1 MSPRSS
7 SPADLDVFSDSELDG
22 LPEPVCRYL
31 RGAIAPGT
39 PLVPSATLRMRGSI
53 KLGNRWLRLRA
64 RELLT
69 PNEGFVWKGRI
80 AGVIVGSDRYE
91 DHRGSMKWK
100 LFGVVP
106 VASGD
111 GRDVSRSA
119 AMRGGAEAMWVPTA
133 LLPRFGVSWT
143 ADDNT
148 HLTARSNVDQ
158 IALEVHYTLDSGGR
172 VRSVVFDRWGDPD
185 DTGTWAMHPFGVEV
199 SGYSTF
205 GGVTIPNAGSAG
217 WFYGTDRWPDGTFFR
232 FEITDLHLVRQGGG
246 GALLRR

>member
-1 MSPRSS
+1 MSRRPSAS
-7 SPADLDVFSDSELDG
+7 ADVDVFSDTELAG

-31 RGAIAPGT
+31 RAAIAPGT
-39 PLVPSATLRMRGSI
+39 PLSPSAMLRMRGAI
-53 KLGNRWLRLRA
+53 KLGKRWLRLRA

-69 PNEGFVWKGRI
+69 PNEGFVWAGRV

-100 LFGVVP
+100 LFGIVP
-106 VASGD
+106 VVTGD

-119 AMRGGAEAMWVPTA
+119 AMRGGAEGVWVPTA

-143 ADDNT
+143 ADDDT
-148 HLTARSNVDQ
+148 HITARSSIDQ
-158 IALEVHYTLDSGGR
+158 IALEVQYTLDPTGR

-185 DTGTWAMHPFGVEV
+185 NTGTWALHPFGVEV

-205 GGVTIPNAGSAG
+205 GGVSIPNAGSAG
-217 WFYGTDRWPDGTFFR
+217 WFYGTDRWPDGEFFR
-232 FEITDLHLVRQGGG
+232 FEITALHLVRQVGG